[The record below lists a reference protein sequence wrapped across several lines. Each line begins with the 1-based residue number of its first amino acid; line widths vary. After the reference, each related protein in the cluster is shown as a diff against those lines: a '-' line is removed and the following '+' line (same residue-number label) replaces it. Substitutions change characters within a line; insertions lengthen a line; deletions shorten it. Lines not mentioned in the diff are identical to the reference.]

1 MKVIILAGGRGTRL
15 WPMSRKSY
23 SKQFLPLFDGL
34 SLLEGAVTRALAVA
48 RPQDIIAVTNSDYY
62 FYVKDVL
69 QTAAPEAIQHII
81 CEPEGRNTAPAIA
94 LAMQY
99 AVERMDVAQDE
110 TVFVFPSDHIIAP
123 VGKLV
128 SYLHIADQAARD
140 GYLVT
145 FGVHPTRPET
155 GYGYLQV
162 GEQHG
167 AYALCRRFTEK
178 PVAAVAEEY
187 VASGEYLWNCGMFA
201 FTPSAFEAA
210 LHAYASDVAAVIAQG
225 YDNALRHWSD
235 MPSISIDY
243 AVMEKAANVAVV
255 PMDLTW
261 SDVGS
266 WDSYYDLQAKDGNDN
281 VIQGDVVTIGTH
293 DSLVVSGKRLV
304 TTVDVDHVVVIET
317 DDAVLVTQRGSG
329 QDVRKL
335 LELLEVR
342 HRSEATDH
350 TEIIR
355 PWGRY
360 RILEV
365 GPRFKIKSIVV
376 NVGAMLSLQRHIHR
390 TEHWVVIHGIAQVTI
405 GEKTF
410 FVHEGESTFV
420 PKSTLHRLGN
430 PGKVPLEIIEVENG
444 EYVGEDDIE
453 RIEDRYGRADHE

>member
-23 SKQFLPLFDGL
+23 SKQFLPLFDGH
-34 SLLEGAVTRALAVA
+34 SLLEGAVIRALAVA
-48 RPQDIIAVTNSDYY
+48 RPHDIVTVTGSDYY
-62 FYVKDVL
+62 FYVKDIL
-69 QTAAPEAIQHII
+69 QTAAPEAVPHIL
-81 CEPEGRNTAPAIA
+81 CEPEGRNTAPAVA

-99 AVERMDVAQDE
+99 AVERMDAAQDE

-123 VGKLV
+123 VEQFV
-128 SYLHIADQAARD
+128 SYLRIADQAARD

-162 GEQHG
+162 GEQHE

-178 PVAAVAEEY
+178 PIAAVAEQY
-187 VASGEYLWNCGMFA
+187 VASGEYLWNSGMFA
-201 FTPSAFEAA
+201 FTPSVFETA
-210 LHAYASDVAAVIAQG
+210 LHANASGVAAAIAQG
-225 YDNALRHWSD
+225 YENALQRWSD
-235 MPSISIDY
+235 VPSISIDY

-255 PMDLTW
+255 PMNLTW
-261 SDVGS
+261 SDVGN
-266 WDSYYDLQAKDGNDN
+266 WDSYYDLQAKDENDN

-293 DSLVVSGKRLV
+293 ESLVVSGKRLV

-335 LELLEVR
+335 LDLLETQ
-342 HRSEATDH
+342 HRPEAIDH
-350 TEIIR
+350 TEVIR

-360 RILEV
+360 CILEV

-376 NVGAMLSLQRHIHR
+376 NVGAVLSLQRHMHR
-390 TEHWVVIHGIAQVTI
+390 TEHWVVICGTAQVTI

-420 PKSTLHRLGN
+420 PKSALHRLGN
-430 PGKVPLEIIEVENG
+430 PGQIPLEIIEVSNG

-453 RIEDRYGRADHE
+453 RFEDKYGRADHE

>member
-1 MKVIILAGGRGTRL
+1 VKVVILAGGRGTRL

-23 SKQFLPLFDGL
+23 AKQFLPLFDGHC
-34 SLLEGAVTRALAVA
+34 LLEGAVARALAIA
-48 RPQDIIAVTNSDYY
+48 RPQDIVTVTSSDYY
-62 FYVKDVL
+62 FYVKDIL
-69 QTAAPEAIQHII
+69 QTAAPEAIPHIL
-81 CEPEGRNTAPAIA
+81 CEPAGRNTAPAVA
-94 LAMQY
+94 LAMRY
-99 AVERMDVAQDE
+99 AVERMDAAQDE
-110 TVFVFPSDHIIAP
+110 TTFVFPSDHDIAP
-123 VGKLV
+123 VEQLV
-128 SYLHIADQAARD
+128 DCLRIADQAARD

-145 FGVHPTRPET
+145 FGIRPTRPET

-167 AYALCRRFTEK
+167 AYALCRRFAEK
-178 PVAAVAEEY
+178 PTATEAERFVAT
-187 VASGEYLWNCGMFA
+187 GEYLWNSGMFA
-201 FTPSAFEAA
+201 FTPSVFETA
-210 LHAYASDVAAVIAQG
+210 LHASAPDVAAVTAQG
-225 YDNALRHWSD
+225 YDNALRSWSVV
-235 MPSISIDY
+235 PSISVDY

-266 WDSYYDLQAKDGNDN
+266 WDSYYDLRAKDEHGN

-304 TTVDVDHVVVIET
+304 TTVDVDHVAVIET

-335 LELLEVR
+335 LELLEAQ
-342 HRSEATDH
+342 HRPEATDH

-360 RILEV
+360 HILGV

-376 NVGAMLSLQRHIHR
+376 NVGAALSLQRHVHR
-390 TEHWVVIHGIAQVTI
+390 SEHWVVIHGVAQVTV

-410 FVHEGESTFV
+410 VVHEGESTFV
-420 PKSTLHRLGN
+420 PKSTFHRLGN
-430 PGKVPLEIIEVENG
+430 PGQIPLEVIEVSNG
-444 EYVGEDDIE
+444 DYVGEDDIE